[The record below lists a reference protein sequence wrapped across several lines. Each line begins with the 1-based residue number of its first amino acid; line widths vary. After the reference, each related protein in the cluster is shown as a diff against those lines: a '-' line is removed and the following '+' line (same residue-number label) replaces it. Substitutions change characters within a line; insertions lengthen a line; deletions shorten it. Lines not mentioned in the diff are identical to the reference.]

1 MLRKYGIA
9 IALFLVQA
17 LLLLWGVRH
26 YAGKKEAPL
35 SPQAPSLA
43 RHPSP
48 TPTVKPPA
56 QPQPP
61 TPTVKPPAQPQPPT
75 PTVKPPVPASPS
87 RPAGAGLFHPDYFPV
102 AEKPMKDSLRREL
115 KEVRSGLVL
124 DLDTR
129 TILWQKDA
137 ARSYPLASLTKL
149 MTALL
154 LMEYLEQTPGVT
166 LDTLVPVTA
175 EDRKYFREMGINGVF
190 LDTGEKYRLDEYLM
204 CMLVASAN
212 DCAYLVG
219 RYLAGDVP
227 ERFPEMMNRRAADWG
242 LQGMHFYNAHGL
254 PLVQGGQRRE
264 NYGSALEVAYLAL
277 RAIQYPAIRK
287 WAATDRGRIR
297 ADKKNPFDVISTNK
311 LLRGK
316 VPGVNGLKTG
326 LTDGAGS
333 CIVVTCERNGKRR
346 MVVVMGV
353 KPGDHGRRRDEL
365 AKKLLEW
372 SYQP

>member
-1 MLRKYGIA
+1 MHKNVIV
-9 IALFLVQA
+9 ILFL
-17 LLLLWGVRH
+17 LLFSVPLFLFLWPSRPQDQGTEGGTPPETEAAAP
-26 YAGKKEAPL
+26 AGE
-35 SPQAPSLA
+35 
-43 RHPSP
+43 
-48 TPTVKPPA
+48 PA
-56 QPQPP
+56 
-61 TPTVKPPAQPQPPT
+61 A
-75 PTVKPPVPASPS
+75 PPVPAMPPAPPAKVPVPVPPAAAPS
-87 RPAGAGLFHPDYFPV
+87 GMPGRFRPDFFPV
-102 AEKPMKDSLRREL
+102 QEKPMTDSLRREMR
-115 KEVRSGLVL
+115 EVRSGLVL

-326 LTDGAGS
+326 LTDGAGR
-333 CIVVTCERNGKRR
+333 CIVVTCERDGRRR

-353 KPGDHGRRRDEL
+353 NPGDHGRRRDEL